1 MNYPSPNL
9 PRHSLESSSPSY
21 ELDPSSPRPMPL
33 HSSTSSAGE
42 ASAAMINCLPQ
53 QQHLLAQSQD
63 HGIPRPK
70 GAGQAERRAT
80 PTVDEIRRAA
90 AAALG
95 KKYLNPS
102 GGAGGAT
109 DGGVGM
115 MQILV
120 KQPPPPPEYS
130 LRGNLGSSGSSHHP
144 GSSDAPTTG
153 HPSMISFPP
162 TSSLRGGSNHNNP
175 PVRPSRFPLSDAS
188 VARMARSRSLDK
200 YDAVPPSSSTWN
212 DQSTM
217 SGAGSQQSSHDG
229 TATTTTSSPLNISSR
244 NLPHYRLYEGAGI
257 VAPLPP
263 VPPPRAVSSGNYP
276 HHPSTATVTRSAS
289 YHFSASLGPYE
300 YGEEPSDAPQSR
312 SQRLL
317 RPYEPRPP
325 MPPPPHNQPPQQ
337 QQLLLHP
344 ISSHGGNGSSHLQHT
359 QLSLPC
365 VSTHSFESRGAS
377 SHNTDSNA
385 SFYADRMH
393 GPPSRPPRR
402 RPSLV
407 SPEPSPAAPAPSQQQ
422 PQLSHNASSFDGYY
436 TSGNRPPSPPMPASF
451 LVLEDKSVT
460 SGISGGGASQEG
472 GGGGGG
478 GMVEIAPG
486 VLAPLRG
493 SRETW
498 RAIQR
503 DDYRPTTC
511 VVCGCGSAHDTTTLF
526 VIQDA
531 SYVLCPICRVVGPV
545 DGDSDDNVS
554 SAGGASSTTSGG
566 GKTGG
571 VGLGFTH
578 EDLVTW
584 ISSSSSSSGRGR

>member
-9 PRHSLESSSPSY
+9 PRNSLDSSPSSY
-21 ELDPSSPRPMPL
+21 ELDPSSCPMLL
-33 HSSTSSAGE
+33 HSSTSSSSVVE
-42 ASAAMINCLPQ
+42 DTAAIMSSLSQ
-53 QQHLLAQSQD
+53 QQLQSHQQQEQEQA
-63 HGIPRPK
+63 IPRPK

-102 GGAGGAT
+102 LSTSSGGAT
-109 DGGVGM
+109 GGGM

-130 LRGNLGSSGSSHHP
+130 LRGNLASGSSHH
-144 GSSDAPTTG
+144 GSAAAPLPG

-162 TSSLRGGSNHNNP
+162 TLSLRGGSNHNSP
-175 PVRPSRFPLSDAS
+175 PVRPSRCPPSDAS

-229 TATTTTSSPLNISSR
+229 TATTTTSSPLNVSR
-244 NLPHYRLYEGAGI
+244 RDLPHYRLYEGAGI
-257 VAPLPP
+257 VAPSPP
-263 VPPPRAVSSGNYP
+263 VPLPRAVSSGNYP
-276 HHPSTATVTRSAS
+276 HHPSTAVTRSAS
-289 YHFSASLGPYE
+289 YHFPASRGPYE

-325 MPPPPHNQPPQQ
+325 MPPPHNQQQQ

-365 VSTHSFESRGAS
+365 VSSHSFESRGAS

-385 SFYADRMH
+385 SFYAERLH

-407 SPEPSPAAPAPSQQQ
+407 SPEPSPPAPPPSHQHQ
-422 PQLSHNASSFDGYY
+422 QLSHNASSFDGYY
-436 TSGNRPPSPPMPASF
+436 TGGNRPPSPPMPASF
-451 LVLEDKSVT
+451 LVLDDKSVT
-460 SGISGGGASQEG
+460 SGISGGGASQD

-554 SAGGASSTTSGG
+554 NAGGASSTTSGG
-566 GKTGG
+566 AKTGG

-584 ISSSSSSSGRGR
+584 ISSSGRGR